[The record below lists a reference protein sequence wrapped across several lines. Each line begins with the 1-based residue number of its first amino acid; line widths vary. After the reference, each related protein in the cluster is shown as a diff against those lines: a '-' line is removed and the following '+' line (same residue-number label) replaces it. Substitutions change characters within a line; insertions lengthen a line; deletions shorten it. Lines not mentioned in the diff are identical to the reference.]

1 MAEVTLFLLMFLT
14 FMTVICIIRMSFFK
28 SIIEQ
33 VYELSQWEIK
43 YQDDEKLKLS
53 MILMQRIIRLTEEHR
68 NIAGDGL
75 TPLDRLFVS
84 RDYLNVIQG
93 HGTTLLTAIISICSA
108 ASAFSL
114 TLIIIRY
121 KKNQKKE
128 NESIPLIEVNK
139 KIIQYGPYDMVYIIL
154 YNSTK

>member
-1 MAEVTLFLLMFLT
+1 MHWLTECMKLFFRRPQFWKTRIKKETVYRSENGRSYT
-14 FMTVICIIRMSFFK
+14 FFVNVSYIYDRYLHYKDEFFK

-53 MILMQRIIRLTEEHR
+53 LILMQRIIRLTEEHR

-93 HGTTLLTAIISICSA
+93 HGTTLLTAIISICSDN
-108 ASAFSL
+108 FSDRRF
-114 TLIIIRY
+114 LII
-121 KKNQKKE
+121 
-128 NESIPLIEVNK
+128 
-139 KIIQYGPYDMVYIIL
+139 GG
-154 YNSTK
+154 